1 MVAVVGAGG
10 SGEMSNNRK
19 SINYVKH
26 KQKMSRGKYLARNVE
41 KKKKREQY
49 LFAVLV
55 LWLPIILCSQFLA
68 DGGQSHIT
76 GAVIPAAIL
85 HNKHRG
91 EREHS
96 CSARTH
102 THTLV
107 AARGRHFE
115 AIRVPDVWG
124 GQGGKKGSL
133 TAPQMETQ
141 SSRVLRKLLGSKRC
155 Q

>member
-1 MVAVVGAGG
+1 MR
-10 SGEMSNNRK
+10 NNRK
-19 SINYVKH
+19 SINYAKH
-26 KQKMSRGKYLARNVE
+26 KQKMSRGKYLAGNVE
-41 KKKKREQY
+41 EKNKREKKRERY

-55 LWLPIILCSQFLA
+55 LWLPITLCSQFLA

-102 THTLV
+102 THT
-107 AARGRHFE
+107 HSS
-115 AIRVPDVWG
+115 
-124 GQGGKKGSL
+124 GSERPPL
-133 TAPQMETQ
+133 
-141 SSRVLRKLLGSKRC
+141 
-155 Q
+155 